1 MLLFSIGLNDRL
13 IYVALLH
20 TMNKS
25 IYLSLILLSLL
36 THARCMAETV
46 TVATGEWPPFFGRK
60 LYKGGYVT
68 EIARQALN
76 RKGYTLEI
84 DFFPWKRA
92 MHLTKSG
99 RYQGL
104 FGCWVNE
111 EFRESY
117 LISKEIMASGDGHFL
132 SPAAADG
139 PIDLR
144 PEDLIGKK
152 VGLVRGYAVSE
163 SLGRLFNS
171 GQVIKV
177 EVSQVK
183 QLLEMVR
190 WEGRVD
196 IILENYL
203 VAEYASKKYFPENDF
218 DLKKV
223 GKDYIDGGLYIC
235 WSDTGVVTQG
245 MRSDFDDAIGEM
257 RKDGTLLKI
266 MKEFGIED
274 P

>member
-1 MLLFSIGLNDRL
+1 
-13 IYVALLH
+13 
-20 TMNKS
+20 MNKS
-25 IYLSLILLSLL
+25 IYLPLILLALL
-36 THARCMAETV
+36 THARGMAETV

-60 LYKGGYVT
+60 LDKGGYVT

-92 MHLTKSG
+92 MHLTKNG
-99 RYQGL
+99 QYQGL
-104 FGCWVNE
+104 FGCWVND
-111 EFRESY
+111 EFRKSY
-117 LISKEIMASGDGHFL
+117 LISKEIMGSGDGHFL
-132 SPAAADG
+132 SPTATDG

-152 VGLVRGYAVSE
+152 VGMVRGYAVSE
-163 SLGRLFNS
+163 PLGKLFDS

-203 VAEYASKKYFPENDF
+203 VAEYASKKYFPEIDF
-218 DLKKV
+218 ELKKV

-235 WSDTGVVTQG
+235 WSNTGVVTPD
-245 MRSDFDDAIGEM
+245 MRSDFDEAIGEM

>member
-1 MLLFSIGLNDRL
+1 MDKR
-13 IYVALLH
+13 
-20 TMNKS
+20 
-25 IYLSLILLSLL
+25 IYLSLILLTLL
-36 THARCMAETV
+36 THARGMSETV
-46 TVATGEWPPFFGRK
+46 TVATGEWPPFFGRN
-60 LYKGGYVT
+60 LHKGGYVT
-68 EIARQALN
+68 EIARQAFT
-76 RKGYTLEI
+76 RKGYTMEI

-92 MHLTKSG
+92 MHLTRSG
-99 RYQGL
+99 QYLGL
-104 FGCWVNE
+104 FGCWVND

-117 LISKEIMASGDGHFL
+117 VISKEIMASGDGHFL
-132 SPAAADG
+132 SPAAAGG

-152 VGLVRGYAVSE
+152 VGMVRGYAVSE
-163 SLGRLFNS
+163 SLGKLIKS

-183 QLLEMVR
+183 QLLEMAR
-190 WEGRVD
+190 WEDRID

-203 VAEYASKKYFPENDF
+203 VAEYTSKKYFPEIDF

-223 GKDYIDGGLYIC
+223 GKDNIDGGLYIC
-235 WSDTGVVTQG
+235 WSDAGVVTQG

-266 MKEFGIED
+266 RKEFGIED